1 METKIRIIGTSKGV
15 ILSKDT
21 LNTLEANLGDYI
33 EINLDGNSV
42 ILTKSSKKDIKIR
55 NEVKNQDLLS
65 TFIGEFFKNDIYR
78 EHYINKREQKNN
90 DPIRYHSLKSKVLLD
105 NKLFRGRV
113 WISAKPRSNSFALQ
127 PTACWKIID
136 KHIEPLSYKKKR
148 KRSAITYSIFIQK
161 AWNLY

>member
-78 EHYINKREQKNN
+78 EHYINK
-90 DPIRYHSLKSKVLLD
+90 
-105 NKLFRGRV
+105 
-113 WISAKPRSNSFALQ
+113 
-127 PTACWKIID
+127 
-136 KHIEPLSYKKKR
+136 
-148 KRSAITYSIFIQK
+148 
-161 AWNLY
+161 